1 MEQEITCH
9 LCSGKASLKFEE
21 LKLDG
26 GKITIKDSPYYQCA
40 KCKES
45 FSTAEQMVELDSQI
59 HRSFSF
65 KRTIINSGRSKA
77 VTFAPDFAD
86 YYDLKKGSKIEL
98 IPETTKE
105 FKVRIIE

>member
-9 LCSGKASLKFEE
+9 LCNGKASLKFEE

-26 GKITIKDSPYYQCA
+26 GKITIKDSPYFQCA
-40 KCKES
+40 NCKES
-45 FSTAEQMVELDSQI
+45 FSTSEQMQALDKRI
-59 HRSFSF
+59 HGAFSF
-65 KRTIINSGRSKA
+65 KRTVIHAGRSKA

-86 YYDLKKGSKIEL
+86 YYGLKKGSKIEL